1 MIDDDKMTACI
12 QSLVKSNPELTKQAD
27 DEGNYPLHIAL
38 KAGKAWEDGINDLV
52 LGYPNA
58 LFILDCTEKL
68 YPFMMAA
75 VATKVNIP
83 VVTDDNHPNVSST
96 NKNMDTKEEDVSLT
110 TIFNLLRNGPD
121 ILQNKYMMNI
131 TVDTN
136 EKLDNNKNDDEE
148 VEINK
153 KQQNKYV
160 SKQEVDKQLKES
172 PILNEIQTKK
182 ELENGNK
189 IPMDVFTNNNESHMS
204 EM

>member
-75 VATKVNIP
+75 AATKVNI
-83 VVTDDNHPNVSST
+83 VTDDNHPNVSST
-96 NKNMDTKEEDVSLT
+96 NKTMDTKEEVLSLT
-110 TIFNLLRNGPD
+110 TIFHLLRHAPD
-121 ILQNKYMMNI
+121 ILQNKYLMKI

-136 EKLDNNKNDDEE
+136 EKVDDDDEE
-148 VEINK
+148 EEKFNK
-153 KQQNKYV
+153 KQQNKCV

-172 PILNEIQTKK
+172 PIINGIQTKK

-189 IPMDVFTNNNESHMS
+189 IPMDVSTNDNESHLSKM
-204 EM
+204 